1 MRRANSTQGKGPEIG
16 KTPGPPTSVVAPQ
29 EDGLSS
35 GRTQP
40 NKSPLGAP
48 VPSGLECRLFRR
60 SVVQQTFSANRSTPD

>member
-1 MRRANSTQGKGPEIG
+1 MRRANSTQGKGPGVG
-16 KTPGPPTSVVAPQ
+16 KTPGPPTSVLHHRRI
-29 EDGLSS
+29 DFL